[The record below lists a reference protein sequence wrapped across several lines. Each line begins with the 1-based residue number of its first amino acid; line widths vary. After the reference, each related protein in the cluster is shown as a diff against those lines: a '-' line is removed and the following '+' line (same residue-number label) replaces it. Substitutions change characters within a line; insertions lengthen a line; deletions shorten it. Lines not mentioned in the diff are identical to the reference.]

1 MRVGFIGLGLQGAP
15 MAERIAAGGYDLT
28 VWARREQVRAE
39 WAQRGVAVADT
50 AARLGK
56 GCDVVGLC
64 VTGDDDVTELVEGSL
79 LASMRPGSIVIIH
92 STISP
97 GTSVRLGSLGAKSA
111 IRVLDAPV
119 SGGPDAASAG
129 KLLLMVGGD
138 EGAYQQA
145 LPYME
150 TYGDPVIYLGQLG
163 NGLRAK
169 IINNFVF
176 ILNLATVEH
185 ASRLGQA
192 LGMEGAVLQNLL
204 NRGSAHSTACE
215 VLDRTVSTHAAH
227 AAALFDKDLALAES
241 LASLA
246 AVPSEDFLRLG
257 KLLCQ
262 RLTDTSSS

>member
-1 MRVGFIGLGLQGAP
+1 MKVGFIGLGLQGAP
-15 MAERIAAGGYDLT
+15 IAERIAVGGYDLT

-39 WAQRGVAVADT
+39 WAQRGLAVVDT
-50 AARLGK
+50 AAELGK
-56 GCDVVGLC
+56 SCDVVGLC
-64 VTGDDDVTELVEGSL
+64 VTGDDDVAELVEGSL
-79 LASMRPGSIVIIH
+79 LTSMRPGSIVIIH

-97 GTSVRLGSLGAKSA
+97 GTSVRLGSAAAMSG

-138 EGAYQQA
+138 EETHQQA
-145 LPYME
+145 LPIMK

-176 ILNLATVEH
+176 IVNLATVEH
-185 ASRLGQA
+185 ASRVGQA
-192 LGMEGAVLQNLL
+192 LGMSAEHLQTVL
-204 NRGSAHSTACE
+204 NRGSARSMACE
-215 VLDRTVSTHAAH
+215 VLDRTISTHAAH
-227 AAALFDKDLALAES
+227 AAALFDKDLALAGS
-241 LASLA
+241 LADLA

-262 RLTDTSSS
+262 RLTGTNAP